1 VHVRHCAIISGFA
14 YSLAGVV
21 KLVDAGDSKSPGRDT
36 VPVRFRPPAPECL
49 VRPLTRANAAV
60 VGIEVT
66 AVEGARSARTLGPE
80 RSGSGVVIGADGLVL
95 TIGYLILEAQTIQ
108 LVTQDGRKHDDGQAP
123 GDLSAASPCAT
134 VG

>member
-1 VHVRHCAIISGFA
+1 
-14 YSLAGVV
+14 
-21 KLVDAGDSKSPGRDT
+21 
-36 VPVRFRPPAPECL
+36 
-49 VRPLTRANAAV
+49 
-60 VGIEVT
+60 
-66 AVEGARSARTLGPE
+66 
-80 RSGSGVVIGADGLVL
+80 VL